1 MKIVTPKKIE
11 LAKAVE
17 KSTAAQ
23 KKWDMA
29 KERLAAVVAEMNKLV
44 MQLEATVAEETSLRA
59 NKDNC
64 ERKVELA
71 KALITGLAEEREN
84 WKEDLK

>member
-1 MKIVTPKKIE
+1 MT
-11 LAKAVE
+11 
-17 KSTAAQ
+17 
-23 KKWDMA
+23 
-29 KERLAAVVAEMNKLV
+29 KLV
-44 MQLEATVAEETSLRA
+44 SLLEATVAEETSLRA

>member
-1 MKIVTPKKIE
+1 
-11 LAKAVE
+11 
-17 KSTAAQ
+17 
-23 KKWDMA
+23 MA
-29 KERLAAVVAEMNKLV
+29 KERLAAVMAEMAKLV
-44 MQLEATVAEETSLRA
+44 SLLEATVAEETSLRA